1 MSRLSYFVVILAGF
15 TYGKGSFSEAILWWV
30 RIYNEF
36 EGEITLNMLMFCEL
50 ITKATQFK
58 ATGMISLI
66 RIRVYE
72 LKRVTS
78 LERIRQY
85 TTIEQEPE
93 PRDDSVPPAYWPS
106 SGRLEVEKLTAKYS
120 PVSDLCIT
128 GC

>member
-1 MSRLSYFVVILAGF
+1 
-15 TYGKGSFSEAILWWV
+15 
-30 RIYNEF
+30 
-36 EGEITLNMLMFCEL
+36 MLLFREL

-58 ATGMISLI
+58 ATGMIYSI
-66 RIRVYE
+66 RMCVYE

-93 PRDDSVPPAYWPS
+93 PRDDGVPPAYWPS